1 MGFFAYILVSRRNG
15 TLYTGMTD
23 DLSRRVEQHR
33 ADAVPGFTRAYGIQ
47 TLVSFELRETRASAF
62 IRERQIKKWN
72 RVWKLGLIEK
82 SKPQWRDIADMP
94 Q

>member
-23 DLSRRVEQHR
+23 DLSRRVEQYR

-82 SKPQWRDIADMP
+82 SKPQWRDIADML
-94 Q
+94 

>member
-1 MGFFAYILVSRRNG
+1 MGFLRISWRAGATV
-15 TLYTGMTD
+15 LYTGMTD
-23 DLSRRVEQHR
+23 DLSRRVEQHH

-47 TLVSFELRETRASAF
+47 TLVWFELRETRASAF

-72 RVWKLGLIEK
+72 RVWKLELIEK
-82 SKPQWRDIADMP
+82 SKPQWRDIADML